1 MNHYVYICDD
11 EQASNN
17 LNLTYLKTYEIL
29 RFTRDDT
36 FVLINDV
43 NNITYVM
50 GERFIPLSE
59 YRKNKI
65 NNILKCLND

>member
-43 NNITYVM
+43 NSITYAM

-59 YRKNKI
+59 YRKIQI
-65 NNILKCLND
+65 NNILKCLKD